1 MFIRDLVGEEEM
13 ILLEPGFFNFSCDH
27 VKVFLCGSDKV
38 DGFKM
43 CEFFAGVVYFLDE
56 VDIFFV

>member
-38 DGFKM
+38 DGFEM
-43 CEFFAGVVYFLDE
+43 C
-56 VDIFFV
+56 